1 MPKITRIDHVA
12 LVVEDIE
19 SALGFWRDALGLE
32 LSHVEDV
39 PDQESVVAFLPT
51 GESEVELVR
60 PTSEDSGVAKFLRK
74 RGPGMHHICL
84 EVDDI
89 EGMLEN
95 LKSQGIELI
104 NERPVIGTGGKKIAF
119 IHPRSAQGVLVELY
133 ELSPQE
139 PLIRLE
145 RARHLAERVLSRGR
159 SMAATTLDFL
169 RALRRNGSG
178 EGGE

>member
-1 MPKITRIDHVA
+1 MPQIKRIDHVA

-19 SALGFWRDALGLE
+19 SALSFWRDALGLE

-60 PTSEDSGVAKFLRK
+60 PTTADSGVAKFLRK

-89 EGMLEN
+89 DGMLAN
-95 LKSQGIELI
+95 LKSQGVELI
-104 NERPVIGTGGKKIAF
+104 NETPVIGTAGKKIAF

-133 ELSPQE
+133 ELSSQE
-139 PLIRLE
+139 PVIRLE

-159 SMAATTLDFL
+159 SMAGTTLAFL
-169 RALRRNGSG
+169 RALRRDGSV
-178 EGGE
+178 EGGG

>member
-12 LVVEDIE
+12 LVVEDID

-51 GESEVELVR
+51 GASEVELVR

-89 EGMLEN
+89 EGMLEK
-95 LKSQGIELI
+95 LKSQGVELI
-104 NERPVIGTGGKKIAF
+104 NETPIIGTAGKKIAF
-119 IHPRSAQGVLVELY
+119 IHPRSSQGVLVELY

-139 PLIRLE
+139 PAIRLE

-159 SMAATTLDFL
+159 SMAAATLAFL
-169 RALRRNGSG
+169 RALRRNDGG
-178 EGGE
+178 EG